1 MWNSKKVWHSSGT
14 MKQYGGNSVE
24 QYGGTLEQ
32 CKIMWWNSRTV

>member
-1 MWNSKKVWHSSGT
+1 MDQCGATVEQHETMWW
-14 MKQYGGNSVE
+14 NSVE